1 MRMTKSVF
9 ISFLFLS
16 VNLFAFDGDSWI
28 VAGDDVR
35 VRSTSSVQ
43 GTVVDSVNEGT
54 VVRVISKTDKRDKFL
69 QNDEFG
75 FFWYNAELPNG
86 KKGWIYGKFLYQMN
100 GQNTVADPGIFSIP
114 QKIDGKNYFFGIAQ
128 EEAYPVADETGLT
141 GSEIHLLPFFLEEGK
156 TEALLLKT
164 SSVHTFEDNGL
175 KFPYY
180 FKLTNSEGGMQTLTS
195 IETSIK
201 NKVTT
206 VRLNFDYEHQD
217 GGGTFYILAKKEK
230 NYLLITEYHM
240 KEGRED

>member
-1 MRMTKSVF
+1 MSITKLFF
-9 ISFLFLS
+9 ISFVFLS

-43 GTVVDSVNEGT
+43 GTVVDSVNAGT

-69 QNDEFG
+69 QGDEFG
-75 FFWYNAELPNG
+75 FFWYNVVLPNG
-86 KKGWIYGKFLYQMN
+86 KKGWIYGKFLYQMI
-100 GQNTVADPGIFSIP
+100 GQNTVADPEIFSKP
-114 QKIDGKNYFFGIAQ
+114 QKIDEKDYYFGIAQ
-128 EEAYPVADETGLT
+128 EEAYPIADETGLT
-141 GSEIHLLPFFLEEGK
+141 GSEIHLLPFFLEDGK
-156 TEALLLKT
+156 NEALLLKALK
-164 SSVHTFEDNGL
+164 VHTFEDESL

-180 FKLTNSEGGMQTLTS
+180 FKLTDSEGGMQSITS
-195 IETSIK
+195 IETSKK
-201 NKVTT
+201 NNVTT

-230 NYLLITEYHM
+230 NHLLITEYHI